1 MKSWLFA
8 SLAFSALSAPFAV
21 NAQPLRVG
29 AAEAEF
35 ATDDSM
41 EIGGGILAGKAKGQ
55 EGKLRA
61 VAVVVEKPGSP
72 PVAIVACDVLMLNRD
87 LLDPIVEQIAKD
99 CGIPASNVLI
109 NCTHTHHAPS

>member
-1 MKSWLFA
+1 MLRGTGIRLFLLSVLSVTSVA
-8 SLAFSALSAPFAV
+8 NLFSAE
-21 NAQPLRVG
+21 PLRVG

-35 ATDDSM
+35 AVDDRM
-41 EIGGGILAGKAKGQ
+41 EIGGGILPGKAVGQ

-87 LLDPIVEQIAKD
+87 LLDPVVEQIAKE

-109 NCTHTHHAPS
+109 N